1 MTTIDHTC
9 IHVLD
14 LDRSAAF
21 YRDALGLTPVRSLD
35 MPDRGWQL
43 LFLGDGTTDFQL
55 ELRKRTAPSRTA
67 SATTPPTSPSA
78 PRTLTL

>member
-14 LDRSAAF
+14 LDRSATF

-43 LFLGDGTTDFQL
+43 LFLGDGCAG
-55 ELRKRTAPSRTA
+55 KRTAPSRIT

-78 PRTLTL
+78 PWTLTL